1 MEPLAYRMKPKTLE
15 SFFGQEE
22 IVGKN
27 KLLYRLIKADKLT
40 SAIFWGPP
48 GCRQNITCKNYCKY
62 YKK

>member
-22 IVGKN
+22 IVGKD

-48 GCRQNITCKNYCKY
+48 GCR
-62 YKK
+62 